1 MSLRTVLT
9 YEDYAALPADG
20 RRYELHEGKVSVTP
34 APSPLHQQVIRNL
47 LGVLDAHVKRR
58 RLGEVL
64 VSPVDCILGET
75 TVVQPDILFVET
87 ARLTWISERGVE
99 GPPTL
104 AIEVLSPSTRAADRG
119 VKAQIY
125 ARYQVA
131 HYWIA
136 DPELRTIEAYVL
148 EDGEYRRT
156 SRLAGAAPAALPPF
170 ADLALAPDAIWP

>member
-1 MSLRTVLT
+1 MSLRTILT

-20 RRYELHEGKVSVTP
+20 RRYELHEGEIFVTP

-47 LGVLDAHVKRR
+47 LGLLDAHVKQR
-58 RLGEVL
+58 RLGEIL
-64 VSPVDCILGET
+64 VAPVDCILGEN

-87 ARLTWISERGVE
+87 ARLTSISERGVE

-125 ARYQVA
+125 ARYRIP

-148 EDGEYRRT
+148 QDGQYRPT
-156 SRLAGAAPAALPPF
+156 SRLAGAASAALPPF
-170 ADLALAPDAIWP
+170 LDLALAPDAIWP